1 VRVKEI
7 PQDTIKTMGG
17 ERKTLYA
24 LDENGRYTRAQTVG
38 WSAEEIVLK
47 DALDDYDRKADQA
60 REKIRAGKS
69 SPIEYFMY
77 RRRMDLPT
85 LSQAMGMFR
94 WRVARHLKPRVFRKL
109 DERMLRRYAELLRIS
124 VDSLKEFKEE
134 I

>member
-1 VRVKEI
+1 MRVKEV

>member
-1 VRVKEI
+1 MRVKEI

-17 ERKTLYA
+17 ERKALYA

>member
-1 VRVKEI
+1 MRVKEI

>member
-1 VRVKEI
+1 MRVKEV

-17 ERKTLYA
+17 ERKALYA

-47 DALDDYDRKADQA
+47 DALDDYDRKAEQA

-77 RRRMDLPT
+77 RRRMDLTT
-85 LSQAMGMFR
+85 LAQAMGMFR

-109 DERMLRRYAELLRIS
+109 DELMLRRYAELLRIS